1 VAANAFRQRV
11 RLLENI
17 IDTHHGTPQIQ
28 VQLIWGLY
36 AVSQMSDNATEARD
50 DLTKSLAIATE
61 LDNSHVDPDEMV
73 GVVGF
78 LQGALAKLPA
88 PSAPP
93 TPPAPPKTPTSPK
106 PN

>member
-1 VAANAFRQRV
+1 
-11 RLLENI
+11 
-17 IDTHHGTPQIQ
+17 
-28 VQLIWGLY
+28 
-36 AVSQMSDNATEARD
+36 
-50 DLTKSLAIATE
+50 
-61 LDNSHVDPDEMV
+61 MV